1 MLIAILAGFLFSFLL
16 IFFPERY
23 KGLVPSIATALPL
36 GLFVYFCTFLPEVA
50 AGETF
55 FYHFSWIPSMGINLD
70 FKVDGLSILFSLLIT
85 GIGTLVFLYSIAYM
99 KGHVFVDRFYGYL
112 SSFMASMLGLV
123 LSDNLLLLF
132 VFWELTA
139 VSSFFLIGFNN
150 DNKESRKSSLLAW
163 AITGGGGFFL
173 MAGFI
178 LMGSISGTYSIQ
190 EMLASSEILKSDSLY
205 GVMIFLVFAGAFTKS
220 AQFPFHFWLPG
231 AMKAPTPV
239 SAYLHSATMVKAG
252 VYLIARFTPILG
264 DHMLWNNTL
273 MIIGGIT
280 MLYGA
285 FHSILR
291 TDLKGILAYSTISAL
306 GTLVFLFGI
315 GTSEALVAASVFI
328 IVHALYKACL
338 FLTTGVVDHET
349 GTRDITQLAGLG
361 KVMLPLAIA
370 AGVAALSSAGIPF
383 TWGFIGKDLIY
394 AALIHGELNA
404 VTLTALAVITNIFL
418 SYSGYLAGVSPFIG
432 KLPKKLKKVYM
443 PSVLMW
449 LPPLLL
455 AVCGLLFGILPS
467 MVDQSLI
474 PGMATALGVTGDL
487 EPLKIWHGFN
497 IVLLLSAIT
506 IVGGVSLYFI
516 LKPSVRREEWIL
528 RFNAV
533 SPQAMFNRL
542 TLVTKA
548 FADRFT
554 RFMHNGFLRSY
565 LTKIILFL
573 VLFVGYSLLSNVDI
587 RLWLYN
593 VTSVSV
599 FEGLVVFIMIA
610 AIFSVVLSS
619 SRLLAIIGVSVVGY
633 CMCLLFV
640 YYGAPDLAMTQFSI
654 DTLTSVLFVLVLL
667 KLPPYLK
674 IKDRMARLRD
684 STLSVSFGLL
694 VSIIAL
700 QVLNEPTNKI
710 VSRFYAD
717 NAYTLAKGKNV
728 VNVILV
734 DYRGYDTFVEI
745 TVLTIAAIGV
755 YTMLKV
761 RASEIE

>member
-1 MLIAILAGFLFSFLL
+1 MLIAILAGFLFSLLL
-16 IFFPERY
+16 IFFPNRY
-23 KGLVPSIATALPL
+23 KGLLPFVASLLPL
-36 GLFVYFCTFLPEVA
+36 SLFIYFISYLPQVA
-50 AGETF
+50 AGEVF

-70 FKVDGLSILFSLLIT
+70 FKLDGLSILFSLLIT
-85 GIGTLVFLYSIAYM
+85 GIGALVFLYSAAYM

-112 SSFMASMLGLV
+112 SIFMASMLGLV

-178 LMGSISGTYSIQ
+178 LMGSLAGTYSIQ
-190 EMLASSEILKSDSLY
+190 EMLASSELLKSDALY
-205 GVMIFLVFAGAFTKS
+205 GIMVFLIFAGAFTKS

-264 DHMLWNNTL
+264 GHMLWNNTL

-280 MLYGA
+280 MLYSA

-315 GTSEALVAASVFI
+315 GTSEALVAATVFI

-361 KVMLPLAIA
+361 KVMLPIAIA
-370 AGVAALSSAGIPF
+370 AGLAALSSAGIPF
-383 TWGFIGKDLIY
+383 TWGFIGKDLVY
-394 AALIHGELNA
+394 AALVHGEVNA
-404 VTLTALAVITNIFL
+404 VTLTVLAVVTNIFL
-418 SYSGYLAGVSPFIG
+418 SYSGYLAGIYPFIG
-432 KLPKKLKKVYM
+432 KLPERLKNVHL
-443 PSVLMW
+443 PPALMW
-449 LPPLLL
+449 LPPVLL
-455 AVCGLLFGILPS
+455 AVCGILFGIMPS
-467 MVDQSLI
+467 LVDKALI
-474 PGMATALGVTGDL
+474 PGVATALGVTGGL

-497 IVLLLSAIT
+497 IVLVLSAVT
-506 IVGGVSLYFI
+506 IAGGVILYFV
-516 LKPSVRREEWIL
+516 LKPSEARLAWVQ
-528 RFNAV
+528 RFNAL
-533 SPQAMFNRL
+533 SPQVIFAKL
-542 TLVTKA
+542 SLVTKTL
-548 FADRFT
+548 ADRFT

-565 LTKIILFL
+565 LTKIIVFL
-573 VLFVGYSLLSNVDI
+573 VLFVGYSLLRNVEI
-587 RLWLYN
+587 KLWLYKI
-593 VTSVSV
+593 TAISV
-599 FEGLVVFIMIA
+599 FEGLVVFIMIVG
-610 AIFSVVLSS
+610 IFSVVFSA

-684 STLSVSFGLL
+684 SIISLSFGLL
-694 VSIIAL
+694 VAIIAL
-700 QVLNEPTNKI
+700 QVLNEPTNKV
-710 VSRFYAD
+710 VSRFYAE

-734 DYRGYDTFVEI
+734 DYRGYDTLVEI